1 MPNLRVAEDIVP
13 LSDFKARASEL
24 LKRLAETGAPM
35 VITQNGRAAGVL
47 LSPSEFDVLTERARL
62 ANAIAEGLEDA
73 GTNKVVTHES
83 MVAEVQARYGDEDRQ
98 QVVRPRSGVPSKRS

>member
-47 LSPSEFDVLTERARL
+47 LSPAEFDLLTERARFVNAVAAGL
-62 ANAIAEGLEDA
+62 AD
-73 GTNKVVTHES
+73 VES
-83 MVAEVQARYGDEDRQ
+83 GRVIDHQPMVAEVTARYDAPDD
-98 QVVRPRSGVPSKRS
+98 

>member
-24 LKRLAETGAPM
+24 LKKLAETGAPM

-47 LSPSEFDVLTERARL
+47 LSPAEFDALTERARFI
-62 ANAIAEGLEDA
+62 NAVAEGMDDLRS
-73 GTNKVVTHES
+73 GRVVPHES
-83 MVAEVQARYGDEDRQ
+83 MVAEVQRRYGDEE
-98 QVVRPRSGVPSKRS
+98 

>member
-24 LKRLAETGAPM
+24 LKRLAETGAPI

-47 LSPSEFDVLTERARL
+47 LSPAEFDALTERIRFV
-62 ANAIAEGLEDA
+62 NAVAKGLEDA
-73 GTNKVVTHES
+73 ESGKVVTHES
-83 MVAEVQARYGDEDRQ
+83 MVAEVQTRYGDQE
-98 QVVRPRSGVPSKRS
+98 

>member
-47 LSPSEFDVLTERARL
+47 LSPAEFDALTERVRFLMAV
-62 ANAIAEGLEDA
+62 AEGLEDVRS
-73 GTNKVVTHES
+73 GNVVTHES
-83 MVAEVQARYGDEDRQ
+83 LVAEVHSRYGDRE
-98 QVVRPRSGVPSKRS
+98 

>member
-47 LSPSEFDVLTERARL
+47 LSPAEFDALTERARFV
-62 ANAIAEGLEDA
+62 NAVAEGLDDA
-73 GTNKVVTHES
+73 GSGRVVSHES
-83 MVAEVQARYGDEDRQ
+83 MVAEVTARYDTQED
-98 QVVRPRSGVPSKRS
+98 

>member
-24 LKRLAETGAPM
+24 LKKLSQTGAPI

-47 LSPSEFDVLTERARL
+47 LSPAEFDSLTERTRFVEAV
-62 ANAIAEGLEDA
+62 AEGIDDA
-73 GTNKVVTHES
+73 RSGRVVPHES
-83 MVAEVQARYGDEDRQ
+83 MVAEVQARYGDEE
-98 QVVRPRSGVPSKRS
+98 

>member
-1 MPNLRVAEDIVP
+1 MPNLRVADDIVP

-47 LSPSEFDVLTERARL
+47 LSPAEFDALTERARFVH
-62 ANAIAEGLEDA
+62 AVAEGIEDVES
-73 GTNKVVTHES
+73 GRVVDHQS
-83 MVAEVQARYGDEDRQ
+83 MVAEATTRYDADH
-98 QVVRPRSGVPSKRS
+98 KK

>member
-24 LKRLAETGAPM
+24 LKRLAETGAPI

-47 LSPSEFDVLTERARL
+47 LSPAEFDALTERDPFRQRSRDGSRRRQIGQRCPARKYGRGGPEPGRRPGMRST
-62 ANAIAEGLEDA
+62 I
-73 GTNKVVTHES
+73 VF
-83 MVAEVQARYGDEDRQ
+83 VA
-98 QVVRPRSGVPSKRS
+98 P

>member
-24 LKRLAETGAPM
+24 LKKLAESGAPI

-47 LSPSEFDVLTERARL
+47 LSPAEFDAMTERIRFV
-62 ANAIAEGLEDA
+62 NAVAKGLEDA
-73 GTNKVVTHES
+73 ESGKVVTHES
-83 MVAEVQARYGDEDRQ
+83 MVAEVRTRYGDQE
-98 QVVRPRSGVPSKRS
+98 

>member
-47 LSPSEFDVLTERARL
+47 LSPTEFDVLTERARF
-62 ANAIAEGLEDA
+62 ANAVAEGLDDA
-73 GTNKVVTHES
+73 GSGRVVSHQS
-83 MVAEVQARYGDEDRQ
+83 MVAEVQTRYGDDE
-98 QVVRPRSGVPSKRS
+98 

>member
-24 LKRLAETGAPM
+24 LKKLAETGAPM

-47 LSPSEFDVLTERARL
+47 LSPAEFDALTERTRFVNAVAEGIEDARL
-62 ANAIAEGLEDA
+62 GR
-73 GTNKVVTHES
+73 TVSHES
-83 MVAEVQARYGDEDRQ
+83 MVAEVQARYGDEE
-98 QVVRPRSGVPSKRS
+98 

>member
-1 MPNLRVAEDIVP
+1 MPSLRVAKDIVP

-47 LSPSEFDVLTERARL
+47 LSPAEFDVLTERARFV
-62 ANAIAEGLEDA
+62 NAVAEGLDDA
-73 GTNKVVTHES
+73 GSGRVVSHES
-83 MVAEVQARYGDEDRQ
+83 MVAEVQARYGDEE
-98 QVVRPRSGVPSKRS
+98 